1 MSVFKLN
8 LNAKTLS
15 PSDVGNIIVDY
26 FDSLETTE
34 EVTSPGN
41 PALGILPSTLER
53 KVTLSPTIAGLAMQ
67 LNMTPKRLFTYA
79 DVNFESE
86 EKGEQEKS
94 QMISRALA
102 FIAQHYEQGG
112 DIKKNATFN
121 WNMLKALGY
130 PEKTQV
136 DHTIN
141 GDSLAE
147 LAAKADKLRNSSSQE
162 DSK

>member
-26 FDSLETTE
+26 FNSLTTTK
-34 EVTSPGN
+34 EVTV
-41 PALGILPSTLER
+41 PANSITGQQAYNESRE
-53 KVTLSPTIAGLAMQ
+53 VTLSPTIAGLAME

-147 LAAKADKLRNSSSQE
+147 LAAKADKLRNDKPQPQS
-162 DSK
+162 